1 MDRLREEFEALGLYL
16 SAHPLDD
23 YVDRLDRLK
32 VITATELA
40 AMIDSRN
47 VRPRVNLAGS
57 VTAKQVRI
65 SQRGNKFAF
74 VQFTDQ
80 TGVFEITFFSDILA
94 ETQELLDSDMPVLV
108 AANLRMEEN
117 GPRLTAAKVEALDSA
132 IAAWNGGVGVWIED
146 ERPLDPLK
154 KLLVEDGPGK
164 AEVKL
169 RLVVDDHEVSLSV
182 PGTFRL
188 SGDTR
193 QALRKLPGVL
203 SVQDI

>member
-47 VRPRVNLAGS
+47 IRPRVNLAGS
-57 VTAKQVRI
+57 VTAKQGRI

-80 TGVFEITFFSDILA
+80 TGVFEITFFSDILWSF
-94 ETQELLDSDMPVLV
+94 EHTTMVELMLVVCPSDVDPHPGNLCLHHVPSQSLSPEQVLCPLSEPGLEPELCPDV
-108 AANLRMEEN
+108 
-117 GPRLTAAKVEALDSA
+117 T
-132 IAAWNGGVGVWIED
+132 GVGDHVMHLIW
-146 ERPLDPLK
+146 
-154 KLLVEDGPGK
+154 
-164 AEVKL
+164 
-169 RLVVDDHEVSLSV
+169 VVANVDSPPPV
-182 PGTFRL
+182 
-188 SGDTR
+188 
-193 QALRKLPGVL
+193 
-203 SVQDI
+203 